1 MGAAYDAEVGLL
13 GRDHVSEERPLL
25 GPYRIERRLAAGGM
39 AEVFVARREGLH
51 GFSKRVALKRILPQF
66 ASDPDFVWMFIDE
79 ARLAAMLEHPN
90 IVQVFDFGTLGEDL
104 VLVMELVDGSNVS
117 RVLRTAPPDS
127 PIPWDVAL
135 HIAYQT
141 AQALDYAHHAVD
153 DQGESL
159 GFVHRDVSPANILLT
174 RTGHVKLTD
183 FGIATV
189 RSRAPTTE
197 DGQVRGKL
205 GYMSPEQV
213 LGKEL
218 SGKSDVFTLST
229 VLAEM
234 LIGEPL
240 FQGESELN
248 VLLQIRD
255 ADLRVLARCERRIP
269 QDIRALVLR
278 GLQREARERPTAGAF
293 AEACAEVMRRR
304 GVGHGPDRLARL
316 LAQLDLV
323 DGEAPEIHVSDASVP
338 ALVDS
343 DLMHHAEVG
352 KELIGPQAVT
362 SPTIYRVQLPDGS
375 AMGPMSY
382 PRLIQLL
389 TTGVIDSRSC
399 KISKADGTYLD
410 PSKFP
415 ELTRFVTSPG
425 LQWKLEELAQ
435 AEKQGQLR
443 AATLLPVFYD
453 IVSKRQTGVLHLWQ
467 RNRRKK
473 IYFVDGKPE
482 FVASTDK
489 SELLGEHLVATGQ
502 CLRMEVEMALALLPK
517 YGGRLGDALVGLGIL
532 RPVELFRAIGEQ
544 VRGRLMES
552 FRWRR
557 GEWAFVKGARSHEET
572 FPMGQDPYELLRDAA
587 HEAHLEEI
595 ESVLEPLR
603 ERLIERCEDGPPL
616 AAFRLEPRW
625 IETLGAVSGDTTLG
639 GLFARESASGADLEP
654 AYRALYLGLACGLVR
669 TKVSPSEMPFRES
682 FSA

>member
-1 MGAAYDAEVGLL
+1 MMRVGRSQTE
-13 GRDHVSEERPLL
+13 GCVSEERPLL

-66 ASDPDFVWMFIDE
+66 ASDPDFVGMFIDE
-79 ARLAAMLEHPN
+79 ARLAALLEHPN
-90 IVQVFDFGTLGEDL
+90 IVQVFDFGTMGDEL

-117 RVLRTAPPDS
+117 RLLRAAPPDA

-135 HIAYQT
+135 HVAYQT
-141 AQALDYAHHAVD
+141 AQALDYAHHASD
-153 DQGESL
+153 DQGEPL
-159 GFVHRDVSPANILLT
+159 EFVHRDVSPANLLLT

-218 SGKSDVFTLST
+218 TGKSDVFTLST

-269 QDIRALVLR
+269 QDIRAVVLR
-278 GLQREARERPTAGAF
+278 GLQRDPKERPTAGAL

-304 GVGHGPDRLARL
+304 GMGHGPDRLGRL
-316 LAQLDLV
+316 LSKLNLV
-323 DGEAPEIHVSDASVP
+323 DGDVPEIHLPDADVAS
-338 ALVDS
+338 LVDS
-343 DLMHHAEVG
+343 DLMHHAEAGQQV
-352 KELIGPQAVT
+352 IGPQAVT

-375 AMGPMSY
+375 VMGPMSY

-389 TTGVIDSRSC
+389 TTGVIDSRSSR
-399 KISKADGTYLD
+399 ISKADGTYLD
-410 PSKFP
+410 PSKLP

-453 IVSKRQTGVLHLWQ
+453 IVARRQTGVLHLWQ
-467 RNRRKK
+467 RHRRKK
-473 IYFVDGKPE
+473 VYFVDGRPE

-544 VRGRLMES
+544 VRGRLMEA

-557 GEWAFVKGARSHEET
+557 GEWAFVRGARSHEET
-572 FPMGQDPYELLRDAA
+572 FPMGLDPYELLRDAA
-587 HEAHLEEI
+587 REAHLEEI

-603 ERLIERCEDGPPL
+603 ERVVERCEDGPAL
-616 AAFRLEPRW
+616 ATFRLDPRW
-625 IETLGAVSGDTTLG
+625 IQLLDGVSGDATLG
-639 GLFARESASGADLEP
+639 GLLARESASGADLEP
-654 AYRALYLGLACGLVR
+654 VYRALYLGLACGLVR

>member
-1 MGAAYDAEVGLL
+1 M
-13 GRDHVSEERPLL
+13 SEERPLL

-51 GFSKRVALKRILPQF
+51 GFSKRVALKRILPQY

-90 IVQVFDFGTLGEDL
+90 IVQVFDFGTMGEDL

-117 RVLRTAPPDS
+117 RLLRTAPPDS

-153 DQGESL
+153 DQGEPL
-159 GFVHRDVSPANILLT
+159 EFVHRDVSPANILLT
-174 RTGHVKLTD
+174 
-183 FGIATV
+183 
-189 RSRAPTTE
+189 TE
-197 DGQVRGKL
+197 NGQVRGKL

-269 QDIRALVLR
+269 QDIRAVVLR
-278 GLQREARERPTAGAF
+278 GLQRDPKERPTAHAF
-293 AEACAEVMRRR
+293 AEACAEVRRRR
-304 GVGHGPDRLARL
+304 GMGHGPDRLARL
-316 LAQLDLV
+316 LAQLKLV
-323 DGEAPEIHVSDASVP
+323 HGDIPEVHLPAADVP
-338 ALVDS
+338 SLVDS
-343 DLMHHAEVG
+343 DLMNQAQAG
-352 KELIGPQAVT
+352 RDIIPQAVT

-375 AMGPMSY
+375 VMGPMSY

-389 TTGVIDSRSC
+389 TTGVIDSRSSR
-399 KISKADGTYLD
+399 ISKADGTYLD
-410 PSKFP
+410 PSRLP

-453 IVSKRQTGVLHLWQ
+453 IVAKRQTGVLHLWQ

-489 SELLGEHLVATGQ
+489 SELLGEYLVATGQ

-544 VRGRLMES
+544 VRGRLMEA

-557 GEWAFVKGARSHEET
+557 GEWAFVRGARSHEET

-587 HEAHLEEI
+587 REAHLEEI

-603 ERLIERCEDGPPL
+603 ERVVERCDDGPPL
-616 AAFRLEPRW
+616 AAFRLDPTW
-625 IETLGAVSGDTTLG
+625 ANALDAVSGDTTLG
-639 GLFARESASGADLEP
+639 GLLARESASGADLEP
-654 AYRALYLGLACGLVR
+654 VYRALYLGLACGLVR
-669 TKVSPSEMPFRES
+669 TKVSPSEMPFRET

>member
-1 MGAAYDAEVGLL
+1 
-13 GRDHVSEERPLL
+13 
-25 GPYRIERRLAAGGM
+25 M

-51 GFSKRVALKRILPQF
+51 GFQKRVALKRILPQF
-66 ASDPDFVWMFIDE
+66 SSDPDFVWMFIDE
-79 ARLAAMLEHPN
+79 ARLAALLEHPN
-90 IVQVFDFGTLGEDL
+90 IVQVFDFGTMGDDL

-117 RVLRTAPPDS
+117 RLLRAAPPDE

-153 DQGESL
+153 ENGQSL
-159 GFVHRDVSPANILLT
+159 EFVHRDVSPANILLS
-174 RTGHVKLTD
+174 RSGHVKLTD

-229 VLAEM
+229 VMTEM

-278 GLQREARERPTAGAF
+278 GLQRDPEERPTAGAF
-293 AEACAEVMRRR
+293 AEACAEVIRRR
-304 GVGHGPDRLARL
+304 GMGHGPDRVARL
-316 LAQLDLV
+316 LSQLELIEGD
-323 DGEAPEIHVSDASVP
+323 APEIHLSDANVP
-338 ALVDS
+338 SLVDS
-343 DLMHHAEVG
+343 DLMHHAG
-352 KELIGPQAVT
+352 QELIGPQAVT

-375 AMGPMSY
+375 VMGPMSY

-389 TTGVIDSRSC
+389 TTGVIDSRSS
-399 KISKADGTYLD
+399 KISKSDGTYLE
-410 PSKFP
+410 PSHLP

-453 IVSKRQTGVLHLWQ
+453 IISRQQTGVLHLWQ

-473 IYFVDGKPE
+473 IYFVEGRPD

-489 SELLGEHLVATGQ
+489 SELLGEYLVATGQ
-502 CLRMEVEMALALLPK
+502 CLRMEIEMALALLPK

-532 RPVELFRAIGEQ
+532 RPVELFRAIGDQ

-557 GEWAFVKGARSHEET
+557 GEWAFVRGARSHEET
-572 FPMGQDPYELLRDAA
+572 FPIGQDPYELLRDAA
-587 HEAHLEEI
+587 LEAHLEEI

-603 ERLIERCEDGPPL
+603 ERVVERCEDGPPL
-616 AAFRLEPRW
+616 AVFRLAPVW
-625 IETLGAVSGDTTLG
+625 VGVLDSVSGDSTLG
-639 GLFARESASGADLEP
+639 GLLARESASGADLEP
-654 AYRALYLGLACGLVR
+654 VYRALYLGLACGLVR
-669 TKVSPSEMPFRES
+669 TKVSPSEMPFREVY
-682 FSA
+682 SA

>member
-1 MGAAYDAEVGLL
+1 M
-13 GRDHVSEERPLL
+13 SEERPLL
-25 GPYRIERRLAAGGM
+25 GPYHIERRLATGGM

-51 GFSKRVALKRILPQF
+51 GFQKRVALKRILPQF
-66 ASDPDFVWMFIDE
+66 SSDSDFVWMFIEE
-79 ARLAAMLEHPN
+79 ARLAAQLEHPN
-90 IVQVFDFGTLGEDL
+90 IVQVFDFGTLGDDL

-117 RVLRTAPPDS
+117 RLLRVGPPET

-159 GFVHRDVSPANILLT
+159 EFVHRDVSPANILLT

-218 SGKSDVFTLST
+218 QGKSDVFTLST
-229 VLAEM
+229 VLAEL
-234 LIGEPL
+234 LIGEPM

-269 QDIRALVLR
+269 QDIRQLVLR
-278 GLQREARERPTAGAF
+278 GLQKDPAERPTAGAF
-293 AEACAEVMRRR
+293 AEACAEIMRRR
-304 GVGHGPDRLARL
+304 GMGHGPDRLVRL
-316 LAQLDLV
+316 LSQLGLI
-323 DGEAPEIHVSDASVP
+323 DGDAPEVREPGAEVP
-338 ALVDS
+338 SLVDS
-343 DLMHHAEVG
+343 DLMHHAG
-352 KELIGPQAVT
+352 QELIGPQAVT
-362 SPTIYRVQLPDGS
+362 SPAIYRVLLPDGS
-375 AMGPMSY
+375 EMGPMSY

-389 TTGVIDSRSC
+389 TTGVIDARSS
-399 KISKADGTYLD
+399 KIAKSDGTYLD
-410 PSKFP
+410 ATRIP

-443 AATLLPVFYD
+443 AATLLPVVYD
-453 IVSKRQTGVLHLWQ
+453 IISKQQTGVLHLWQ

-473 IYFVDGKPE
+473 IYFVEGRPE

-489 SELLGEHLVATGQ
+489 SELLGEHLVATGR
-502 CLRMEVEMALALLPK
+502 CLRMEIEMALALLPK

-532 RPVELFRAIGEQ
+532 RPVELFRAITDQ

-552 FRWRR
+552 FRWRH
-557 GEWAFVKGARSHEET
+557 GEWAFVCGARSHEET
-572 FPMGQDPYELLRDAA
+572 FPLGQDPYELLRDAA
-587 HEAHLEEI
+587 DEAHLEEI

-603 ERLIERCEDGPPL
+603 ERVVERCEDGPPL
-616 AAFRLEPRW
+616 SVFRLDPEW
-625 IETLGAVSGDTTLG
+625 VGVLESVSGDVTLA
-639 GLFARESASGADLEP
+639 GLVAREGHSGADLEP
-654 AYRALYLGLACGLVR
+654 VYRALYLGLACGLVR
-669 TKVSPSEMPFRES
+669 TKVSPSQMPFRES
-682 FSA
+682 FSV

>member
-1 MGAAYDAEVGLL
+1 M
-13 GRDHVSEERPLL
+13 SEERPLL

-51 GFSKRVALKRILPQF
+51 GFSKRVALKRILPQY

-90 IVQVFDFGTLGEDL
+90 IVQVFDFGTMGEDL

-117 RVLRTAPPDS
+117 KLLRAAPVDS

-141 AQALDYAHHAVD
+141 AQALEYAHHAVD

-159 GFVHRDVSPANILLT
+159 EFVHRDVSPANILLT

-269 QDIRALVLR
+269 QDIRAVVLR
-278 GLQREARERPTAGAF
+278 GLQRDPKERPTAGAF

-304 GVGHGPDRLARL
+304 GMGHGPDRLGRL
-316 LAQLDLV
+316 LSQLSLV
-323 DGEAPEIHVSDASVP
+323 EGDAPEAHVPDADVGS
-338 ALVDS
+338 LVDS
-343 DLMHHAEVG
+343 DLMHHAG
-352 KELIGPQAVT
+352 AGQDLIGPQNVT
-362 SPTIYRVQLPDGS
+362 SPTIYRVQLTDGS
-375 AMGPMSY
+375 VMGPMSY

-389 TTGVIDSRSC
+389 TTGVIDSRSS

-410 PSKFP
+410 PSQLP

-453 IVSKRQTGVLHLWQ
+453 IVSRRQTGVLHLWQ

-532 RPVELFRAIGEQ
+532 RPVELFRAIGDQ
-544 VRGRLMES
+544 VRGRLMEA

-557 GEWAFVKGARSHEET
+557 GEWAFVRGARSHEET

-587 HEAHLEEI
+587 REAHLEEI

-603 ERLIERCEDGPPL
+603 ERVVERCADGPPL
-616 AAFRLEPRW
+616 AAFGLEPHW
-625 IETLGAVSGDTTLG
+625 VHALDAVSGDTTLG
-639 GLFARESASGADLEP
+639 GIFARESASGADLEP

-669 TKVSPSEMPFRES
+669 TKVSPSEMPFQAS
-682 FSA
+682 SSA

>member
-1 MGAAYDAEVGLL
+1 M
-13 GRDHVSEERPLL
+13 SEERPLL

-39 AEVFVARREGLH
+39 AEVFVARREGPH
-51 GFSKRVALKRILPQF
+51 GFFKRVALKRILPQF
-66 ASDPDFVWMFIDE
+66 SSDPDFVAMFIDE

-90 IVQVFDFGTLGEDL
+90 IVQVFDFGTHGEDL

-117 RVLRTAPPDS
+117 RLLRAAPPDA
-127 PIPWDVAL
+127 PVPWDVAL

-141 AQALDYAHHAVD
+141 AQALDYAHHAAD
-153 DQGESL
+153 DHGDSL
-159 GFVHRDVSPANILLT
+159 EFVHRDVSPANILLT

-213 LGKEL
+213 LGREL
-218 SGKSDVFTLST
+218 EGKSDVFTLST
-229 VLAEM
+229 VLAEL

-278 GLQREARERPTAGAF
+278 GLQRDPTERPTAGAF

-304 GVGHGPDRLARL
+304 GMGHGPDRLARL
-316 LAQLDLV
+316 LSQLNLV
-323 DGEAPEIHVSDASVP
+323 EGEAPESHLPDADVP

-343 DLMHHAEVG
+343 DLMHHAG
-352 KELIGPQAVT
+352 QELIGPQTVT
-362 SPTIYRVQLPDGS
+362 SPIIYRVQLPDGS
-375 AMGPMSY
+375 VMGPMSY

-399 KISKADGTYLD
+399 KISKTDGTFLD
-410 PSKFP
+410 PSQLP

-453 IVSKRQTGVLHLWQ
+453 IISRRQTGVLHLWQ

-489 SELLGEHLVATGQ
+489 SELLGEYLVATGQ

-532 RPVELFRAIGEQ
+532 RPVELFRAISEQ
-544 VRGRLMES
+544 VRGRLMEA

-557 GEWAFVKGARSHEET
+557 GEWAFVRGARSHEET
-572 FPMGQDPYELLRDAA
+572 FPTGQDPYELLRDAA
-587 HEAHLEEI
+587 SEAHLEEI
-595 ESVLEPLR
+595 ESVLEPLQ
-603 ERLIERCEDGPPL
+603 ERVLERCEEGPPVS
-616 AAFRLEPRW
+616 AFRLNPRW
-625 IETLGAVSGDTTLG
+625 IRALGAVSGDTTLG
-639 GLFARESASGADLEP
+639 GVLARESASGGDLEP
-654 AYRALYLGLACGLVR
+654 VYRALYLGLACGLVR

>member
-1 MGAAYDAEVGLL
+1 M
-13 GRDHVSEERPLL
+13 SEERPLL
-25 GPYRIERRLAAGGM
+25 GPYHIERRLAAGGM
-39 AEVFVARREGLH
+39 AEVFVALREGLH
-51 GFSKRVALKRILPQF
+51 GFQKRVALKRILPQF
-66 ASDPDFVWMFIDE
+66 SSDPDFVWMFIDE
-79 ARLAAMLEHPN
+79 ARLAALLEHPN
-90 IVQVFDFGTLGEDL
+90 IVQVFDFGTMGDDL

-117 RVLRTAPPDS
+117 RLLRAAPTDS

-141 AQALDYAHHAVD
+141 AQALEYAHHAVD
-153 DQGESL
+153 ENGEPL
-159 GFVHRDVSPANILLT
+159 EFVHRDVSPANILLS

-229 VLAEM
+229 VFAEM

-269 QDIRALVLR
+269 QDIRAVVLR
-278 GLQREARERPTAGAF
+278 GLQRDPKERPTAGAF
-293 AEACAEVMRRR
+293 SEACAEVMRRR
-304 GVGHGPDRLARL
+304 GMGHGPDRVARL
-316 LAQLDLV
+316 LSQLNLIEGD
-323 DGEAPEIHVSDASVP
+323 APDTHLPDANVP
-338 ALVDS
+338 SLIDS
-343 DLMHHAEVG
+343 DLMHHAG
-352 KELIGPQAVT
+352 QELIGPQAVT

-375 AMGPMSY
+375 VMGPMSY

-389 TTGVIDSRSC
+389 TTGVIDSRSS
-399 KISKADGTYLD
+399 KISKSDGTYID
-410 PSKFP
+410 PSSLP

-443 AATLLPVFYD
+443 AATLLPIFYD
-453 IVSKRQTGVLHLWQ
+453 IVARQQTGVLHLWQ

-473 IYFVDGKPE
+473 IYFVEGRPE

-489 SELLGEHLVATGQ
+489 SELLGEYLVATGQ
-502 CLRMEVEMALALLPK
+502 CLRMEIEMALALLPK
-517 YGGRLGDALVGLGIL
+517 HGGRLGDALVGLGIL
-532 RPVELFRAIGEQ
+532 RPVELFRAISDQ

-557 GEWAFVKGARSHEET
+557 GEWAFVRGARSHEET
-572 FPMGQDPYELLRDAA
+572 FPMGLDPYELIRDAA
-587 HEAHLEEI
+587 SEAHLEEI
-595 ESVLEPLR
+595 ESVLDPLR
-603 ERLIERCEDGPPL
+603 ERVLERCDDGPPL
-616 AAFRLEPRW
+616 QTFRMDRRW
-625 IETLGAVSGDTTLG
+625 VSVLDSVSGDTTLG
-639 GLFARESASGADLEP
+639 GILARQSGSGADLEP
-654 AYRALYLGLACGLVR
+654 AYRALYLGLACRLVR
-669 TKVSPSEMPFRES
+669 TKVTPSQMPFRES

>member
-1 MGAAYDAEVGLL
+1 
-13 GRDHVSEERPLL
+13 
-25 GPYRIERRLAAGGM
+25 M

-90 IVQVFDFGTLGEDL
+90 IVQVFDFGTMGEDL

-117 RVLRTAPPDS
+117 RVLRTAPVDS

-159 GFVHRDVSPANILLT
+159 EFVHRDVSPANILLT

-269 QDIRALVLR
+269 QDIRGVVLR
-278 GLQREARERPTAGAF
+278 GLQRDPKERPTAGAF

-304 GVGHGPDRLARL
+304 GMGHGPDRLARL
-316 LAQLDLV
+316 LAQLNLV
-323 DGEAPEIHVSDASVP
+323 EGEAPEAHVP
-338 ALVDS
+338 AADVSSLVDS
-343 DLMHHAEVG
+343 DLMHHAG
-352 KELIGPQAVT
+352 AGQELIGPQAVT

-375 AMGPMSY
+375 VMGPMSY

-389 TTGVIDSRSC
+389 TTGVIDSRSS
-399 KISKADGTYLD
+399 KISKADGSYLD
-410 PSKFP
+410 PSRLP

-453 IVSKRQTGVLHLWQ
+453 IISKRQTGVLHLWQ

-544 VRGRLMES
+544 VRGRLMEA

-603 ERLIERCEDGPPL
+603 ERVVERCDDGPPVS
-616 AAFRLEPRW
+616 AFHLEPPW
-625 IETLGAVSGDTTLG
+625 VQALEGVSGDTTLG

>member
-1 MGAAYDAEVGLL
+1 
-13 GRDHVSEERPLL
+13 VSEERPLL
-25 GPYRIERRLAAGGM
+25 GPYQIERRLAAGGM

-66 ASDPDFVWMFIDE
+66 SSDPDFVWMFIDE
-79 ARLAAMLEHPN
+79 ARLAALLEHPN
-90 IVQVFDFGTLGEDL
+90 IVQVFDFGTMGDDL

-117 RVLRTAPPDS
+117 RLLRAATTEV

-153 DQGESL
+153 DHGDSL
-159 GFVHRDVSPANILLT
+159 EFVHRDVSPANILLS

-218 SGKSDVFTLST
+218 SGKSDIFTLST

-234 LIGEPL
+234 LIGEPM

-269 QDIRALVLR
+269 QDIRALVFR
-278 GLQREARERPTAGAF
+278 GLQREPAERPTAGAF
-293 AEACAEVMRRR
+293 AEACAEIARRR
-304 GVGHGPDRLARL
+304 GMGHGPDRVARL
-316 LAQLDLV
+316 LSQLNLIE
-323 DGEAPEIHVSDASVP
+323 GEAPEVHLPEANVP
-338 ALVDS
+338 SLIDS
-343 DLMHHAEVG
+343 DLMHHAG
-352 KELIGPQAVT
+352 QELIGPRPVT
-362 SPTIYRVQLPDGS
+362 SPVIYRVQLPDGS
-375 AMGPMSY
+375 VMGPMSY

-389 TTGVIDSRSC
+389 TTGMIDSRSC

-410 PSKFP
+410 PSHLP

-443 AATLLPVFYD
+443 AATLLPVFYE
-453 IVSKRQTGVLHLWQ
+453 IIAKQQTGVLHLWQ
-467 RNRRKK
+467 RHRRKK

-489 SELLGEHLVATGQ
+489 SELLGEYLVATGR

-517 YGGRLGDALVGLGIL
+517 YGGRLGDALVGLGVL
-532 RPVELFRAIGEQ
+532 RPVELFRAISDQ

-552 FRWRR
+552 FRWRS
-557 GEWAFVKGARSHEET
+557 GEWAFVRGARSHEET
-572 FPMGQDPYELLRDAA
+572 FPTGQDPYELLRDAA
-587 HEAHLEEI
+587 SEAHLEEI

-603 ERLIERCEDGPPL
+603 ERVVQRCGDGPPL
-616 AAFRLEPRW
+616 TAFRLDSAWTRV
-625 IETLGAVSGDTTLG
+625 LDSVAGDATLG
-639 GLFARESASGADLEP
+639 GILARESASGADLEP
-654 AYRALYLGLACGLVR
+654 VYRALYLGLACGLVR
-669 TKVSPSEMPFRES
+669 TKVSPSQMPFRKTH
-682 FSA
+682 SA

>member
-1 MGAAYDAEVGLL
+1 
-13 GRDHVSEERPLL
+13 VSEERPLL

-51 GFSKRVALKRILPQF
+51 GFSKRVALKRILPQY

-90 IVQVFDFGTLGEDL
+90 IVQVFDFGTMGEEL

-117 RVLRTAPPDS
+117 RLLRTAPADS

-159 GFVHRDVSPANILLT
+159 EFVHRDVSPANILLT

-213 LGKEL
+213 LGKDL

-269 QDIRALVLR
+269 QDIRAVVLR
-278 GLQREARERPTAGAF
+278 GLQRDPQERPTAHAF

-304 GVGHGPDRLARL
+304 GMGHGPDRLGRL
-316 LAQLDLV
+316 LAQLKLV
-323 DGEAPEIHVSDASVP
+323 EGEAPEVHFPDADVP
-338 ALVDS
+338 SLVDS
-343 DLMHHAEVG
+343 DLMNQAASG
-352 KELIGPQAVT
+352 RDLIPQAVT

-375 AMGPMSY
+375 VMGPMSY

-389 TTGVIDSRSC
+389 TTGVIDSRSSR
-399 KISKADGTYLD
+399 ISKADGTYVD
-410 PSKFP
+410 PSRLP

-453 IVSKRQTGVLHLWQ
+453 IVAKRQTGVLHLWQ

-489 SELLGEHLVATGQ
+489 SELLGEYLVATGQ

-544 VRGRLMES
+544 VRGRLMEAFS
-552 FRWRR
+552 WRK
-557 GEWAFVKGARSHEET
+557 GEWAFVRGARSHEET

-587 HEAHLEEI
+587 REAHLEEI

-603 ERLIERCEDGPPL
+603 ERVVERCDDGPPL
-616 AAFRLEPRW
+616 AAFRLDSSW
-625 IETLGAVSGDTTLG
+625 MSALDAVSGDTTLG
-639 GLFARESASGADLEP
+639 GLLARESASGADLEP

-669 TKVSPSEMPFRES
+669 TKVSPSEMPFRET

>member
-1 MGAAYDAEVGLL
+1 M
-13 GRDHVSEERPLL
+13 SEERPLL

-51 GFSKRVALKRILPQF
+51 GFSKRVALKRILPQY

-90 IVQVFDFGTLGEDL
+90 IVQVFDFGTMGEDL

-117 RVLRTAPPDS
+117 KLLRAAPVDS

-141 AQALDYAHHAVD
+141 AQALEYAHHAVD

-159 GFVHRDVSPANILLT
+159 EFVHRDVSPANILLT

-269 QDIRALVLR
+269 QDIRAVVLR
-278 GLQREARERPTAGAF
+278 GLQRDPKERPTAGAF

-304 GVGHGPDRLARL
+304 GMGHGPDRLGRL
-316 LAQLDLV
+316 LSQLSLV
-323 DGEAPEIHVSDASVP
+323 EGEAPEAHFPDADVGS
-338 ALVDS
+338 LVDS
-343 DLMHHAEVG
+343 DLMHHAG
-352 KELIGPQAVT
+352 AGQDLIGPQNVT
-362 SPTIYRVQLPDGS
+362 SPTIYRVQLTDGS
-375 AMGPMSY
+375 VMGPMSY

-389 TTGVIDSRSC
+389 TTGVIDSRSS

-410 PSKFP
+410 PSQLP

-453 IVSKRQTGVLHLWQ
+453 IVSRRQTGVLHLWQ

-532 RPVELFRAIGEQ
+532 RPVELFRAIGDQ
-544 VRGRLMES
+544 VRGRLMEA

-557 GEWAFVKGARSHEET
+557 GEWAFVRGARSHEET

-587 HEAHLEEI
+587 REAHLEEI

-603 ERLIERCEDGPPL
+603 ERVVERCADGPPL
-616 AAFRLEPRW
+616 AAFGLEPHW
-625 IETLGAVSGDTTLG
+625 VHALDAVSGDTTLG
-639 GLFARESASGADLEP
+639 GIFARESASGADLEP

-669 TKVSPSEMPFRES
+669 TKVSPSEMPFQAS
-682 FSA
+682 SSA

>member
-1 MGAAYDAEVGLL
+1 M
-13 GRDHVSEERPLL
+13 SEERPLL

-39 AEVFVARREGLH
+39 AEVFVAHREGPH
-51 GFSKRVALKRILPQF
+51 GFFKRVALKRILPQF
-66 ASDPDFVWMFIDE
+66 SSDPDFVSMFIDE

-90 IVQVFDFGTLGEDL
+90 IVQVFDFGTHGEDL

-117 RVLRTAPPDS
+117 RVLRAAPLEA

-153 DQGESL
+153 DRGQSL
-159 GFVHRDVSPANILLT
+159 EFVHRDVSPANLLLT

-218 SGKSDVFTLST
+218 DGKSDVFTLST

-269 QDIRALVLR
+269 QDIRTLVLR
-278 GLQREARERPTAGAF
+278 GLQRDPSERPTAGAF

-304 GVGHGPDRLARL
+304 GMAHGPDRLARL
-316 LAQLDLV
+316 LSQLRLV
-323 DGEAPEIHVSDASVP
+323 EGEGPEIHLPGAEVP

-343 DLMHHAEVG
+343 DLMHHPG
-352 KELIGPQAVT
+352 QELIGPQAVT

-375 AMGPMSY
+375 VMGPMSY

-399 KISKADGTYLD
+399 KISKIDGTYLD
-410 PSKFP
+410 PSQLP

-443 AATLLPVFYD
+443 AATLLPVFFD
-453 IVSKRQTGVLHLWQ
+453 IISKRQTGVLHLWQ

-473 IYFVDGKPE
+473 IYFVEGKPE

-489 SELLGEHLVATGQ
+489 SELLGEYLVATGQ

-532 RPVELFRAIGEQ
+532 RPVELFRAISEQ
-544 VRGRLMES
+544 VRGRLMEA

-557 GEWAFVKGARSHEET
+557 GEWAFVRGARSHEET

-587 HEAHLEEI
+587 NEAHLEEI
-595 ESVLEPLR
+595 ESVLDPLR
-603 ERLIERCEDGPPL
+603 ERVVERCRQGPPL
-616 AAFRLEPRW
+616 STFHLNPSWTRVLD
-625 IETLGAVSGDTTLG
+625 AVSGDTTLG
-639 GLFARESASGADLEP
+639 GLLARQSASGADLEP

-669 TKVSPSEMPFRES
+669 TKVSPSEMPLRES

>member
-1 MGAAYDAEVGLL
+1 
-13 GRDHVSEERPLL
+13 
-25 GPYRIERRLAAGGM
+25 M

-51 GFSKRVALKRILPQF
+51 GFQKRVALKRILPQF
-66 ASDPDFVWMFIDE
+66 SSDPDFVWMFIDE
-79 ARLAAMLEHPN
+79 ARLAALLEHPN
-90 IVQVFDFGTLGEDL
+90 IVQVFDFGTLGDDL

-117 RVLRTAPPDS
+117 RLLRAAPADS

-141 AQALDYAHHAVD
+141 AQALEYAHHAVD
-153 DQGESL
+153 DHGESL
-159 GFVHRDVSPANILLT
+159 EFVHRDVSPANILLS

-197 DGQVRGKL
+197 DGQ
-205 GYMSPEQV
+205 E
-213 LGKEL
+213 
-218 SGKSDVFTLST
+218 
-229 VLAEM
+229 
-234 LIGEPL
+234 
-240 FQGESELN
+240 
-248 VLLQIRD
+248 IRD

-269 QDIRALVLR
+269 QDIRAVVLR
-278 GLQREARERPTAGAF
+278 GLQRDPEERPTAGAF

-304 GVGHGPDRLARL
+304 GMGHGPDRVARL
-316 LAQLDLV
+316 LSQLNLIEGD
-323 DGEAPEIHVSDASVP
+323 APEVHLPAANVP
-338 ALVDS
+338 SLVDS
-343 DLMHHAEVG
+343 DLMHHAG
-352 KELIGPQAVT
+352 QELIGPQAVT

-375 AMGPMSY
+375 VMGPMSY

-389 TTGVIDSRSC
+389 TTGVIDSRSS
-399 KISKADGTYLD
+399 KISKTDGTYLD
-410 PSKFP
+410 PSQLP

-453 IVSKRQTGVLHLWQ
+453 IISKRQTGVLHLWQ

-489 SELLGEHLVATGQ
+489 SELLGEYLVATGQ
-502 CLRMEVEMALALLPK
+502 CLRMEIEMALALLPK

-532 RPVELFRAIGEQ
+532 RPVELFRAIGDQ

-557 GEWAFVKGARSHEET
+557 GEWAFVRGARSHEET
-572 FPMGQDPYELLRDAA
+572 FPTGQDPYELLRDAA
-587 HEAHLEEI
+587 NEAHLEEI
-595 ESVLEPLR
+595 ESVLDPLR
-603 ERLIERCEDGPPL
+603 ERVVERCEDGPPL
-616 AAFRLEPRW
+616 AAFRLEPEW
-625 IETLGAVSGDTTLG
+625 IGVLDSVAGDATLG
-639 GLFARESASGADLEP
+639 GVLARESASGADLEP
-654 AYRALYLGLACGLVR
+654 VYRALYLGLACGLVR
-669 TKVSPSEMPFRES
+669 TKVTPSEMPFRES
-682 FSA
+682 YSA

>member
-1 MGAAYDAEVGLL
+1 
-13 GRDHVSEERPLL
+13 
-25 GPYRIERRLAAGGM
+25 M

-66 ASDPDFVWMFIDE
+66 SSDPDFVWMFIDE
-79 ARLAAMLEHPN
+79 ARLAALLEHPN
-90 IVQVFDFGTLGEDL
+90 IVQVFDFGTMGDDL

-117 RVLRTAPPDS
+117 RLLRTAPADS

-153 DQGESL
+153 DRGEPL
-159 GFVHRDVSPANILLT
+159 EFVHRDVSPANILLS

-278 GLQREARERPTAGAF
+278 GLQRDPPERPTAGAF
-293 AEACAEVMRRR
+293 AEACAEVIRRR
-304 GVGHGPDRLARL
+304 GMGHGPDRVARL
-316 LAQLDLV
+316 LSQLNLV
-323 DGEAPEIHVSDASVP
+323 EGEGPDVHLPGAKVSS
-338 ALVDS
+338 LVDS
-343 DLMHHAEVG
+343 DLMHHAG
-352 KELIGPQAVT
+352 QELIGPQAVT
-362 SPTIYRVQLPDGS
+362 SPTIYRVQLTDGS
-375 AMGPMSY
+375 VMGPMSY

-389 TTGVIDSRSC
+389 TTGVIDSRSS

-410 PSKFP
+410 PSRLP

-453 IVSKRQTGVLHLWQ
+453 IISRQQTGVLHLWQ

-473 IYFVDGKPE
+473 IYFVDGKPD

-489 SELLGEHLVATGQ
+489 SELLGEYLVATGQ
-502 CLRMEVEMALALLPK
+502 CLRMEIEMALALLPK

-532 RPVELFRAIGEQ
+532 APGRAVQGDQ
-544 VRGRLMES
+544 RS
-552 FRWRR
+552 
-557 GEWAFVKGARSHEET
+557 GAR
-572 FPMGQDPYELLRDAA
+572 PA
-587 HEAHLEEI
+587 
-595 ESVLEPLR
+595 
-603 ERLIERCEDGPPL
+603 DGVVPL
-616 AAFRLEPRW
+616 AARRVGIRARRSQSRRDLPARDRIRTSFCETPR
-625 IETLGAVSGDTTLG
+625 TRHTSRRSSRCSSR
-639 GLFARESASGADLEP
+639 FASGW
-654 AYRALYLGLACGLVR
+654 
-669 TKVSPSEMPFRES
+669 S
-682 FSA
+682 SAVKTVLR

>member
-1 MGAAYDAEVGLL
+1 
-13 GRDHVSEERPLL
+13 
-25 GPYRIERRLAAGGM
+25 M

-51 GFSKRVALKRILPQF
+51 GFQKRVALKRILPQF
-66 ASDPDFVWMFIDE
+66 SSDPDFVWMFIDE
-79 ARLAAMLEHPN
+79 ARLAALLEHPN
-90 IVQVFDFGTLGEDL
+90 IVQVFDFGTMGDDL

-117 RVLRTAPPDS
+117 RLLRAAPPDD

-153 DQGESL
+153 ENGQAME
-159 GFVHRDVSPANILLT
+159 FVHRDVSPANILLS

-229 VLAEM
+229 VMTEM

-278 GLQREARERPTAGAF
+278 GLQRDPAERPTAGAF
-293 AEACAEVMRRR
+293 AEACAEVIRRR
-304 GVGHGPDRLARL
+304 GMGHGPDRVARL
-316 LAQLDLV
+316 LSQLNLI
-323 DGEAPEIHVSDASVP
+323 DGDAPEIHLPDANVP
-338 ALVDS
+338 SLVDS
-343 DLMHHAEVG
+343 DLMHHAG
-352 KELIGPQAVT
+352 QELIGPQAVT

-375 AMGPMSY
+375 VMGPMSY

-389 TTGVIDSRSC
+389 TTGVIDSRSS

-410 PSKFP
+410 PSRLP

-453 IVSKRQTGVLHLWQ
+453 IISRQQTGVLHLWQ

-473 IYFVDGKPE
+473 IYFVEGRPE

-489 SELLGEHLVATGQ
+489 SELLGEYLVATGQ
-502 CLRMEVEMALALLPK
+502 CLRMEIEMALALLPK

-532 RPVELFRAIGEQ
+532 RPVELFRAIGDQ
-544 VRGRLMES
+544 VRGRLMEA

-557 GEWAFVKGARSHEET
+557 GEWAFVRGARSHEET
-572 FPMGQDPYELLRDAA
+572 FPTGQDPYELLRDAA
-587 HEAHLEEI
+587 MEAHLEEI

-603 ERLIERCEDGPPL
+603 ERVVERCEDGPPL
-616 AAFRLEPRW
+616 TVFRLAPVW
-625 IETLGAVSGDTTLG
+625 VGVLDSVSGDSTLG
-639 GLFARESASGADLEP
+639 GVLARESASGADLEP
-654 AYRALYLGLACGLVR
+654 VYRALYLGLACGLVR
-669 TKVSPSEMPFRES
+669 TKVSPSEMPFREVY
-682 FSA
+682 SA

>member
-1 MGAAYDAEVGLL
+1 M
-13 GRDHVSEERPLL
+13 SEERPLL
-25 GPYRIERRLAAGGM
+25 GPYHIERRLATGGM

-51 GFSKRVALKRILPQF
+51 GFQKRVALKRILPQF
-66 ASDPDFVWMFIDE
+66 SSDPDFVGMFIDE
-79 ARLAAMLEHPN
+79 ARLAAQLEHPN

-117 RVLRTAPPDS
+117 RVLRTGPPET

-153 DQGESL
+153 DHGQSL
-159 GFVHRDVSPANILLT
+159 EFVHRDVSPANILLT

-218 SGKSDVFTLST
+218 TGKSDVFTLST
-229 VLAEM
+229 VLAEQ

-269 QDIRALVLR
+269 QDIRQLVLR
-278 GLQREARERPTAGAF
+278 GLQKDPAERPTAGAF
-293 AEACAEVMRRR
+293 AEACAEIMRRR
-304 GVGHGPDRLARL
+304 GMGHGPDRLARL
-316 LAQLDLV
+316 LSQLGLIE
-323 DGEAPEIHVSDASVP
+323 GEAPEVREPGAEVP

-343 DLMHHAEVG
+343 DLMHHPG
-352 KELIGPQAVT
+352 QELIGPQATT
-362 SPTIYRVQLPDGS
+362 SPTIYRVLLPDGS
-375 AMGPMSY
+375 EMGPMSY

-389 TTGVIDSRSC
+389 TTGVIDSRSS
-399 KISKADGTYLD
+399 KIAKSDGTYLD
-410 PSKFP
+410 ATRIP

-443 AATLLPVFYD
+443 AATLLPVVYD
-453 IVSKRQTGVLHLWQ
+453 IVARQETGVLHLWQ
-467 RNRRKK
+467 RHRRKK
-473 IYFVDGKPE
+473 IYFVSGRPE

-489 SELLGEHLVATGQ
+489 SELLGEHLVATGR
-502 CLRMEVEMALALLPK
+502 CLRMEIEMALALLPK

-532 RPVELFRAIGEQ
+532 RPVELFRAITDQ

-557 GEWAFVKGARSHEET
+557 GEWAFVRGARSHEET
-572 FPMGQDPYELLRDAA
+572 FPLGQDPYELLRDAA
-587 HEAHLEEI
+587 REAHLEEI
-595 ESVLEPLR
+595 ESVLDPLR
-603 ERLIERCEDGPPL
+603 ERVVERCHDGPPL
-616 AAFRLEPRW
+616 ASFRLDPVWESVL
-625 IETLGAVSGDTTLG
+625 ESVSGDATLG
-639 GLFARESASGADLEP
+639 GLVAREGNSGADLEP
-654 AYRALYLGLACGLVR
+654 VYRALYLGLACGLVR
-669 TKVSPSEMPFRES
+669 TKVNPSEMPFRES

>member
-1 MGAAYDAEVGLL
+1 MKGSGSFREAC
-13 GRDHVSEERPLL
+13 VSEERPLL

-90 IVQVFDFGTLGEDL
+90 IVQVFDFGTMGEDL

-117 RVLRTAPPDS
+117 KLLRTAPVDS

-141 AQALDYAHHAVD
+141 AQALEYAHHAVD
-153 DQGESL
+153 DQGEPL
-159 GFVHRDVSPANILLT
+159 EFVHRDVSPANILLT

-269 QDIRALVLR
+269 QDIRAVVLR
-278 GLQREARERPTAGAF
+278 GLQRDPKERPTAGAF

-304 GVGHGPDRLARL
+304 GMGHGPDRLSRL
-316 LAQLDLV
+316 LAQLSLV
-323 DGEAPEIHVSDASVP
+323 DGEAAEAHVPDADVGS
-338 ALVDS
+338 LVDS
-343 DLMHHAEVG
+343 DLMHHAAAG
-352 KELIGPQAVT
+352 QDLIGPQATT
-362 SPTIYRVQLPDGS
+362 SPTIYRVQLTDGS
-375 AMGPMSY
+375 VMGPMSY
-382 PRLIQLL
+382 PRLIQLI
-389 TTGVIDSRSC
+389 TTGVIDSRSS

-410 PSKFP
+410 PSRLP

-453 IVSKRQTGVLHLWQ
+453 IISKRQTGVLHLWQ
-467 RNRRKK
+467 RKRRKK

-532 RPVELFRAIGEQ
+532 RPVELFRAIGDQ
-544 VRGRLMES
+544 VRGRLMEA

-557 GEWAFVKGARSHEET
+557 GEWAFVRGARSHEET

-587 HEAHLEEI
+587 REAHLEEI

-603 ERLIERCEDGPPL
+603 ERVVERCDDGPPL
-616 AAFRLEPRW
+616 GAFRLDPHW
-625 IETLGAVSGDTTLG
+625 VATLEAVSGDTTLG
-639 GLFARESASGADLEP
+639 GLFARESSSGADLEP

-669 TKVSPSEMPFRES
+669 TKVTPSEMPFRES

>member
-1 MGAAYDAEVGLL
+1 M
-13 GRDHVSEERPLL
+13 SEERPLL
-25 GPYRIERRLAAGGM
+25 GPYHIERRLAAGGM
-39 AEVFVARREGLH
+39 AEVFVALREGLH
-51 GFSKRVALKRILPQF
+51 GFQKRVALKRILPQF
-66 ASDPDFVWMFIDE
+66 SSDPDFVWMFIDE
-79 ARLAAMLEHPN
+79 ARLAALLEHPN
-90 IVQVFDFGTLGEDL
+90 IVQVFDFGTMGDDL

-117 RVLRTAPPDS
+117 RLLRAAPTDS

-141 AQALDYAHHAVD
+141 AQALEYAHHAVD
-153 DQGESL
+153 ENGEPL
-159 GFVHRDVSPANILLT
+159 EFVHRDVSPANILLS

-269 QDIRALVLR
+269 QDIRAVVLR
-278 GLQREARERPTAGAF
+278 GLQRDPKERPTAGAF
-293 AEACAEVMRRR
+293 SEACAEVMRRR
-304 GVGHGPDRLARL
+304 GMGHGPDRVARL
-316 LAQLDLV
+316 LSQLNLIEGD
-323 DGEAPEIHVSDASVP
+323 APDTHLPDANVP
-338 ALVDS
+338 SLIDS
-343 DLMHHAEVG
+343 DLMHHAG
-352 KELIGPQAVT
+352 QELIGPQAVT

-375 AMGPMSY
+375 VMGPMSY

-389 TTGVIDSRSC
+389 TTGVIDSRSS
-399 KISKADGTYLD
+399 KISKSDGTYID
-410 PSKFP
+410 PSSLP

-443 AATLLPVFYD
+443 AATLLPIFYD
-453 IVSKRQTGVLHLWQ
+453 IVARQQTGVLHLWQ

-473 IYFVDGKPE
+473 IYFVEGRPE

-489 SELLGEHLVATGQ
+489 SELLGEYLVATGQ
-502 CLRMEVEMALALLPK
+502 CLRMEIEMALALLPK
-517 YGGRLGDALVGLGIL
+517 HGGRLGDALVGLGIL
-532 RPVELFRAIGEQ
+532 RPVELFRAISDQ

-557 GEWAFVKGARSHEET
+557 GEWAFVRGARSHEET
-572 FPMGQDPYELLRDAA
+572 FPMGLDPYELIRDAA
-587 HEAHLEEI
+587 SEAHLEEI
-595 ESVLEPLR
+595 ESVLDPLR
-603 ERLIERCEDGPPL
+603 ERVLERCDDGPPL
-616 AAFRLEPRW
+616 QTFRMDRRW
-625 IETLGAVSGDTTLG
+625 VSVLDSVSGDTTLG
-639 GLFARESASGADLEP
+639 GILARQSGSGADLEP
-654 AYRALYLGLACGLVR
+654 AYRALYLGLACRLVR
-669 TKVSPSEMPFRES
+669 TKVTPSQMPFRES

>member
-1 MGAAYDAEVGLL
+1 M
-13 GRDHVSEERPLL
+13 SEDRPLL
-25 GPYRIERRLAAGGM
+25 GPYHIERRLAAGGM

-51 GFSKRVALKRILPQF
+51 GFQKRVALKRILPQF
-66 ASDPDFVWMFIDE
+66 SSDPDFVWMFIDE
-79 ARLAAMLEHPN
+79 ARLAALLEHPN
-90 IVQVFDFGTLGEDL
+90 IVQVFDFGTMGDDL

-117 RVLRTAPPDS
+117 RLLRAAPPDS

-141 AQALDYAHHAVD
+141 AQALEYAHHASD
-153 DQGESL
+153 EKGESL
-159 GFVHRDVSPANILLT
+159 EFVHRDVSPANILLS

-278 GLQREARERPTAGAF
+278 GLQRDPKERPSAGAF
-293 AEACAEVMRRR
+293 SEACAEVMRRR
-304 GVGHGPDRLARL
+304 GMGHGPDRVARL
-316 LAQLDLV
+316 LSQLNLIE
-323 DGEAPEIHVSDASVP
+323 GEAPEVHLPEAEMPS
-338 ALVDS
+338 LVDS
-343 DLMHHAEVG
+343 DLMHQAG
-352 KELIGPQAVT
+352 QELIGPQAVT

-375 AMGPMSY
+375 VMGPMSY

-389 TTGVIDSRSC
+389 TTGVIDSRSS

-410 PSKFP
+410 PSRLP

-443 AATLLPVFYD
+443 AATLLPVFYE
-453 IVSKRQTGVLHLWQ
+453 IVARQQTGVLHLWQ

-473 IYFVDGKPE
+473 IYFVDGRPE

-489 SELLGEHLVATGQ
+489 SELLGEYLVATGQ
-502 CLRMEVEMALALLPK
+502 CLRMEIEMALALLPK
-517 YGGRLGDALVGLGIL
+517 HGGRLGDALVGLGIL
-532 RPVELFRAIGEQ
+532 RPVELFRAIGDQ

-557 GEWAFVKGARSHEET
+557 GEWAFVRGARSHEET
-572 FPMGQDPYELLRDAA
+572 FPIGLDPFELIRDAA
-587 HEAHLEEI
+587 NEAHLEEI
-595 ESVLEPLR
+595 ESVLDPLR
-603 ERLIERCEDGPPL
+603 ERVLERSDEGLPL
-616 AAFRLEPRW
+616 QTFRMDRRW
-625 IETLGAVSGDTTLG
+625 VSVLDSISGDTTLG
-639 GLFARESASGADLEP
+639 GILARQSGSGADLEP

-669 TKVSPSEMPFRES
+669 TKVSPSQMPFRES

>member
-1 MGAAYDAEVGLL
+1 M
-13 GRDHVSEERPLL
+13 SEERPLL
-25 GPYRIERRLAAGGM
+25 GPYHIERRLAAGGM
-39 AEVFVARREGLH
+39 AEVFVALREGLH
-51 GFSKRVALKRILPQF
+51 GFQKRVALKRILPQF
-66 ASDPDFVWMFIDE
+66 SSDPDFVWMFIDE
-79 ARLAAMLEHPN
+79 ARLAALLEHPN
-90 IVQVFDFGTLGEDL
+90 IVQVFDFGTMGDDL

-117 RVLRTAPPDS
+117 RLLRAAPPDS

-153 DQGESL
+153 ENGESL
-159 GFVHRDVSPANILLT
+159 EFVHRDVSPANILLS

-278 GLQREARERPTAGAF
+278 GLQRDPKERPTAGAF
-293 AEACAEVMRRR
+293 SEACAEVMRRR
-304 GVGHGPDRLARL
+304 GMGHGPDRVARL
-316 LAQLDLV
+316 LSQLNLIEGD
-323 DGEAPEIHVSDASVP
+323 APDAHLPGADVP
-338 ALVDS
+338 SLIDS
-343 DLMHHAEVG
+343 DLMHHAG
-352 KELIGPQAVT
+352 QELIGPQAVT

-375 AMGPMSY
+375 VMGPMSY

-389 TTGVIDSRSC
+389 TTGVIDSRSS
-399 KISKADGTYLD
+399 KISKADGTYID
-410 PSKFP
+410 PSSLP

-453 IVSKRQTGVLHLWQ
+453 IVARQQTGVLHLWQ

-473 IYFVDGKPE
+473 IYFVDGRPE

-489 SELLGEHLVATGQ
+489 SELLGEYLVATGQ
-502 CLRMEVEMALALLPK
+502 CLRMEIEMALALLPK
-517 YGGRLGDALVGLGIL
+517 HGGRLGDALVGLGIL
-532 RPVELFRAIGEQ
+532 RPVELFRAISDQ

-557 GEWAFVKGARSHEET
+557 GEWAFVRGARSHEET
-572 FPMGQDPYELLRDAA
+572 FPMGLDPYELIRDAA
-587 HEAHLEEI
+587 KEAHLEEI
-595 ESVLEPLR
+595 ESVLDPLR
-603 ERLIERCEDGPPL
+603 ERVLERCDDGPPL
-616 AAFRLEPRW
+616 QTFRMDRRW
-625 IETLGAVSGDTTLG
+625 VSVLDSVSGDTTLG
-639 GLFARESASGADLEP
+639 GILARQSGSGEDLEP
-654 AYRALYLGLACGLVR
+654 AYRALYLGLACRLVR
-669 TKVSPSEMPFRES
+669 TKVSPSQMPFRES

>member
-1 MGAAYDAEVGLL
+1 M
-13 GRDHVSEERPLL
+13 SEERPLL
-25 GPYRIERRLAAGGM
+25 GPYHIERRLAAGGM

-51 GFSKRVALKRILPQF
+51 GFQKRVALKRILPQF
-66 ASDPDFVWMFIDE
+66 SSDPDFVWMFIDE
-79 ARLAAMLEHPN
+79 ARLAALLEHPN
-90 IVQVFDFGTLGEDL
+90 IVQVFDFGTMGDDL

-117 RVLRTAPPDS
+117 RLLRAAPADL

-153 DQGESL
+153 DKGESL
-159 GFVHRDVSPANILLT
+159 EFVHRDVSPANILLS
-174 RTGHVKLTD
+174 RGGHVKLTD

-255 ADLRVLARCERRIP
+255 GDLRVLARCERRIP

-278 GLQREARERPTAGAF
+278 GLQRDPAERPTAGAF
-293 AEACAEVMRRR
+293 AEACAEVIRRR
-304 GVGHGPDRLARL
+304 GMGHGPDRVARL
-316 LAQLDLV
+316 LSQLNLV
-323 DGEAPEIHVSDASVP
+323 EGDASEARLPGAKVP
-338 ALVDS
+338 SLVDS
-343 DLMHHAEVG
+343 DLMHHAG
-352 KELIGPQAVT
+352 QELIGPQAVT
-362 SPTIYRVQLPDGS
+362 SPTIYRVQLTDGS
-375 AMGPMSY
+375 VMGPMSY

-389 TTGVIDSRSC
+389 TTGVIDSRSS
-399 KISKADGTYLD
+399 KISKGDGTYLD
-410 PSKFP
+410 PSHLP

-453 IVSKRQTGVLHLWQ
+453 IISRQQTGVLHLWQ

-473 IYFVDGKPE
+473 VYFVDGKPD

-489 SELLGEHLVATGQ
+489 SELLGEYLVATGQ
-502 CLRMEVEMALALLPK
+502 CLRMEIEMALALLPK

-532 RPVELFRAIGEQ
+532 RPVELFRAIGDQ

-557 GEWAFVKGARSHEET
+557 GEWAFVRGARSHEET
-572 FPMGQDPYELLRDAA
+572 FPTGQDPYELLRDAA
-587 HEAHLEEI
+587 SEAHLEEI

-603 ERLIERCEDGPPL
+603 ERVVERCADGPPL
-616 AAFRLEPRW
+616 TVFRMAPEWVGVLDSV
-625 IETLGAVSGDTTLG
+625 AGDATLG
-639 GLFARESASGADLEP
+639 GVLARESASGADLEP
-654 AYRALYLGLACGLVR
+654 VYRALYLGLACGLVR
-669 TKVSPSEMPFRES
+669 TKVSPSQMPFRES
-682 FSA
+682 YSA

>member
-1 MGAAYDAEVGLL
+1 M
-13 GRDHVSEERPLL
+13 SEERPLL
-25 GPYRIERRLAAGGM
+25 GPYHIERRLAAGGM
-39 AEVFVARREGLH
+39 AEVFVALREGLH
-51 GFSKRVALKRILPQF
+51 GFQKRVALKRILPQF
-66 ASDPDFVWMFIDE
+66 SSDPDFVWMFIDE
-79 ARLAAMLEHPN
+79 ARLAALLEHPN
-90 IVQVFDFGTLGEDL
+90 IVQVFDFGTMGDDL

-117 RVLRTAPPDS
+117 RLLRAAPPDS

-141 AQALDYAHHAVD
+141 AQALEYAHHAVD
-153 DQGESL
+153 ENGEPL
-159 GFVHRDVSPANILLT
+159 EFVHRDVSPANILLS

-269 QDIRALVLR
+269 QDIRAVVLR
-278 GLQREARERPTAGAF
+278 GLQRDPKERPTAGAF
-293 AEACAEVMRRR
+293 SEACAEVMRRR
-304 GVGHGPDRLARL
+304 GMGHGPDRVARL
-316 LAQLDLV
+316 LSQLNLIEGD
-323 DGEAPEIHVSDASVP
+323 APDIHLADANVP
-338 ALVDS
+338 SLIDS
-343 DLMHHAEVG
+343 DLMHHAG
-352 KELIGPQAVT
+352 QELIGPQAVT

-375 AMGPMSY
+375 VMGPMSY

-389 TTGVIDSRSC
+389 TTGVIDSRSS
-399 KISKADGTYLD
+399 KISKSDGTYID
-410 PSKFP
+410 PSSLP

-453 IVSKRQTGVLHLWQ
+453 IVARQQTGVLHLWQ

-473 IYFVDGKPE
+473 IYFVEGRPE

-489 SELLGEHLVATGQ
+489 SELLGEYLVATGQ
-502 CLRMEVEMALALLPK
+502 CLRMEIEMALALLPK
-517 YGGRLGDALVGLGIL
+517 HGGRLGDALVGLGIL
-532 RPVELFRAIGEQ
+532 RPVELFRAISDQ

-557 GEWAFVKGARSHEET
+557 GEWAFVRGARSHEET
-572 FPMGQDPYELLRDAA
+572 FPMGLDPYELIRDAA
-587 HEAHLEEI
+587 SEAHLEEI
-595 ESVLEPLR
+595 ESVLDPLR
-603 ERLIERCEDGPPL
+603 ERVLERCDDGPPL
-616 AAFRLEPRW
+616 QTFRMDRSWVSVLDS
-625 IETLGAVSGDTTLG
+625 VSGDTTLG
-639 GLFARESASGADLEP
+639 GILARQSGSGADLEP
-654 AYRALYLGLACGLVR
+654 AYRALYLGLACRLVR
-669 TKVSPSEMPFRES
+669 TKVTPSQMPFRES

>member
-1 MGAAYDAEVGLL
+1 M
-13 GRDHVSEERPLL
+13 SEERPLL
-25 GPYRIERRLAAGGM
+25 GPYHIERRLAAGGM

-66 ASDPDFVWMFIDE
+66 SSDPDFVWMFIDE
-79 ARLAAMLEHPN
+79 ARLAALLEHPN
-90 IVQVFDFGTLGEDL
+90 IVQVFDFGTMGDDL

-117 RVLRTAPPDS
+117 QLLRTAPADS

-153 DQGESL
+153 EKGESL
-159 GFVHRDVSPANILLT
+159 EFVHRDVSPANILLS

-213 LGKEL
+213 LGKDL

-255 ADLRVLARCERRIP
+255 GDLRVLARCERRIP

-278 GLQREARERPTAGAF
+278 GLQRDPAERPTAGAF
-293 AEACAEVMRRR
+293 AEACAEVIRRR
-304 GVGHGPDRLARL
+304 GMGHGPDRVARL
-316 LAQLDLV
+316 LSQLALV
-323 DGEAPEIHVSDASVP
+323 DGDAPEAHLPGAKIPS
-338 ALVDS
+338 LVDS
-343 DLMHHAEVG
+343 DLMHHAG
-352 KELIGPQAVT
+352 QELIGPQAVT
-362 SPTIYRVQLPDGS
+362 SPTIYRVQLTDGS
-375 AMGPMSY
+375 VMGPMSY

-389 TTGVIDSRSC
+389 TTGVIDSRSS

-410 PSKFP
+410 PSRLP

-453 IVSKRQTGVLHLWQ
+453 IISRQQTGVLHLWQ

-473 IYFVDGKPE
+473 IYFVDGKPD

-489 SELLGEHLVATGQ
+489 SELLGEYLVATGQ
-502 CLRMEVEMALALLPK
+502 CLRMEIEMALALLPK

-532 RPVELFRAIGEQ
+532 RPVELFRAISDQ

-557 GEWAFVKGARSHEET
+557 GEWAFVRGARSHEET
-572 FPMGQDPYELLRDAA
+572 FPTGQDPYELLRDAA
-587 HEAHLEEI
+587 SEAHLEEI
-595 ESVLEPLR
+595 ESVLEPLQ
-603 ERLIERCEDGPPL
+603 ERVVERCEDGPPL
-616 AAFRLEPRW
+616 TVFRLPADW
-625 IETLGAVSGDTTLG
+625 VGVLDSVAGDATLG
-639 GLFARESASGADLEP
+639 GVLARESASGADLEP
-654 AYRALYLGLACGLVR
+654 VYRALYLGLACGLVR
-669 TKVSPSEMPFRES
+669 TKVSPSQMPFRES
-682 FSA
+682 YSA

>member
-1 MGAAYDAEVGLL
+1 M
-13 GRDHVSEERPLL
+13 SEERPLL

-51 GFSKRVALKRILPQF
+51 GFSKRVALKRILPQY

-90 IVQVFDFGTLGEDL
+90 IVQVFDFGTMGEDL

-117 RVLRTAPPDS
+117 KLLRAAPVDS

-141 AQALDYAHHAVD
+141 AQALEYAHHAVD

-159 GFVHRDVSPANILLT
+159 EFVHRDVSPANILLT

-269 QDIRALVLR
+269 QDIRAVVLR
-278 GLQREARERPTAGAF
+278 GLQRDPKERPTAGAF

-304 GVGHGPDRLARL
+304 GMGHGPDRLGRL
-316 LAQLDLV
+316 LSQLSLV
-323 DGEAPEIHVSDASVP
+323 EGDAPEAHVPDADVGS
-338 ALVDS
+338 LVDS
-343 DLMHHAEVG
+343 DLMHHAG
-352 KELIGPQAVT
+352 AGQDLIGPQNVT
-362 SPTIYRVQLPDGS
+362 SPTIYRVQLTDGS
-375 AMGPMSY
+375 VMGPMSY

-389 TTGVIDSRSC
+389 TTGVIDSRSS

-410 PSKFP
+410 PSQLP

-453 IVSKRQTGVLHLWQ
+453 IVSRRQTGVLHLWQ

-532 RPVELFRAIGEQ
+532 RPVELFRAIGDQ
-544 VRGRLMES
+544 VRGRLMEA

-557 GEWAFVKGARSHEET
+557 GEWAFVRGARSHEET

-587 HEAHLEEI
+587 REAHLEEI

-603 ERLIERCEDGPPL
+603 ERVVERCADGPPL
-616 AAFRLEPRW
+616 AAFGLEPHW
-625 IETLGAVSGDTTLG
+625 VHALDAVSGDTTLG
-639 GLFARESASGADLEP
+639 GIFARESASGADLEP

-669 TKVSPSEMPFRES
+669 TKVSPSEMPFRAS

>member
-1 MGAAYDAEVGLL
+1 M
-13 GRDHVSEERPLL
+13 SEERPLL
-25 GPYRIERRLAAGGM
+25 GPYHIERRLAAGGM

-51 GFSKRVALKRILPQF
+51 GFQKRVALKRILPQF
-66 ASDPDFVWMFIDE
+66 SSDPDFVWMFIDE
-79 ARLAAMLEHPN
+79 ARLAALLEHPN
-90 IVQVFDFGTLGEDL
+90 IVQVFDFGTMGDDL

-117 RVLRTAPPDS
+117 RLLRAAPPDE

-153 DQGESL
+153 ENGESME
-159 GFVHRDVSPANILLT
+159 FVHRDVSPANILLS
-174 RTGHVKLTD
+174 RSGHVKLTD

-229 VLAEM
+229 VMTEM

-269 QDIRALVLR
+269 QDIRALVSR
-278 GLQREARERPTAGAF
+278 GLQRDPAERPTAGAF
-293 AEACAEVMRRR
+293 AEACAEVIRRR
-304 GVGHGPDRLARL
+304 GMGHGPDRVARL
-316 LAQLDLV
+316 LSQLNLI
-323 DGEAPEIHVSDASVP
+323 DGDAPEIHLPDANVP
-338 ALVDS
+338 SLVDS
-343 DLMHHAEVG
+343 DLMHHAG
-352 KELIGPQAVT
+352 QELIGPQAVT

-375 AMGPMSY
+375 VMGPMSY

-389 TTGVIDSRSC
+389 TTGVIDSRSS

-410 PSKFP
+410 PSRLP

-453 IVSKRQTGVLHLWQ
+453 IISRQQTGVLHLWQ

-473 IYFVDGKPE
+473 IYFVEGRPE

-489 SELLGEHLVATGQ
+489 SELLGEYLVATGQ
-502 CLRMEVEMALALLPK
+502 CLRMEIEMALALLPK

-532 RPVELFRAIGEQ
+532 RPVELFRAIGDQ
-544 VRGRLMES
+544 VRGRLMEA

-557 GEWAFVKGARSHEET
+557 GEWAFVRGARSHEET
-572 FPMGQDPYELLRDAA
+572 FPTGQDPYELLRDAA
-587 HEAHLEEI
+587 MEAHLEEI

-603 ERLIERCEDGPPL
+603 ERVVERCEDGPPL
-616 AAFRLEPRW
+616 TVFRLAPVW
-625 IETLGAVSGDTTLG
+625 VGVLDSVLGDSTLG
-639 GLFARESASGADLEP
+639 GVLARESASGADLEP
-654 AYRALYLGLACGLVR
+654 VYRALYLGLACGLVR
-669 TKVSPSEMPFRES
+669 TKVSPSEMPFREVY
-682 FSA
+682 SA

>member
-1 MGAAYDAEVGLL
+1 M
-13 GRDHVSEERPLL
+13 SEERPLL
-25 GPYRIERRLAAGGM
+25 GPYHIERRLAAGGM

-51 GFSKRVALKRILPQF
+51 GFQKRVALKRILPQF
-66 ASDPDFVWMFIDE
+66 SSDPDFVWMFIDE
-79 ARLAAMLEHPN
+79 ARLAALLEHPN
-90 IVQVFDFGTLGEDL
+90 IVQVFDFGTMGDDL

-117 RVLRTAPPDS
+117 RLLRAAPPDS

-141 AQALDYAHHAVD
+141 AQALEYAHHASD
-153 DQGESL
+153 EKGESL
-159 GFVHRDVSPANILLT
+159 EFVHRDVSPANILLS

-269 QDIRALVLR
+269 QDIRSLVLR
-278 GLQREARERPTAGAF
+278 GLQRDPNERPTAGAF
-293 AEACAEVMRRR
+293 SEACAEVMRRR
-304 GVGHGPDRLARL
+304 GMGHGPDRVARL
-316 LAQLDLV
+316 LAQLNLV
-323 DGEAPEIHVSDASVP
+323 EGDAPEVHLPDADVP
-338 ALVDS
+338 SLVDS
-343 DLMHHAEVG
+343 DLMHHAGE
-352 KELIGPQAVT
+352 ELIGPQAVT

-375 AMGPMSY
+375 VMGPMSY

-389 TTGVIDSRSC
+389 TTGVIDSRSS
-399 KISKADGTYLD
+399 KISKADGTYID
-410 PSKFP
+410 PSSLP

-453 IVSKRQTGVLHLWQ
+453 IVARQQTGVLHLWQ
-467 RNRRKK
+467 RNKRKK
-473 IYFVDGKPE
+473 IYFVDGRPE

-489 SELLGEHLVATGQ
+489 SELLGEYLVATGQ
-502 CLRMEVEMALALLPK
+502 CLRMEIEMALALLPK
-517 YGGRLGDALVGLGIL
+517 HGGRLGDALVGLGIL
-532 RPVELFRAIGEQ
+532 RPVELFRAIGDQ

-557 GEWAFVKGARSHEET
+557 GEWAFVRGARSHEET
-572 FPMGQDPYELLRDAA
+572 FPIGMDPYELIRDAA
-587 HEAHLEEI
+587 NDAHLEEI
-595 ESVLEPLR
+595 ESVLDPLR
-603 ERLIERCEDGPPL
+603 ERVLERCDDGPPL
-616 AAFRLEPRW
+616 QTFRMERRW
-625 IETLGAVSGDTTLG
+625 VSVLDSVSGDTTLG
-639 GLFARESASGADLEP
+639 GILARQSGSGADLEP

-669 TKVSPSEMPFRES
+669 TKVSPSQMPFRES

>member
-1 MGAAYDAEVGLL
+1 M
-13 GRDHVSEERPLL
+13 SEERPLL
-25 GPYRIERRLAAGGM
+25 GPYHIERRLAAGGM

-51 GFSKRVALKRILPQF
+51 GFQKRVALKRILPQF
-66 ASDPDFVWMFIDE
+66 SSDPDFVWMFIDE
-79 ARLAAMLEHPN
+79 ARLAALLEHPN
-90 IVQVFDFGTLGEDL
+90 IVQVFDFGTMGDDL

-117 RVLRTAPPDS
+117 RLLRAAPPEE

-153 DQGESL
+153 ENGEFME
-159 GFVHRDVSPANILLT
+159 FVHRDVSPANILLS
-174 RTGHVKLTD
+174 RSGHVKLTD

-229 VLAEM
+229 VMTEM

-278 GLQREARERPTAGAF
+278 GLQRDPAERPTAGAF
-293 AEACAEVMRRR
+293 AEACAEVIRRR
-304 GVGHGPDRLARL
+304 GMGHGPDRVARL
-316 LAQLDLV
+316 LSQFNLI
-323 DGEAPEIHVSDASVP
+323 DGDAPEIHLPDANVP
-338 ALVDS
+338 SLVDS
-343 DLMHHAEVG
+343 DLMHHAG
-352 KELIGPQAVT
+352 QELIGPQAVT

-375 AMGPMSY
+375 VMGPMSY
-382 PRLIQLL
+382 PRLIQLI
-389 TTGVIDSRSC
+389 TTGVIDSRSS

-410 PSKFP
+410 PSRLP

-453 IVSKRQTGVLHLWQ
+453 IISRQQTGVLHLWQ

-473 IYFVDGKPE
+473 IYFVEGRPE

-489 SELLGEHLVATGQ
+489 SELLGEYLVATGQ
-502 CLRMEVEMALALLPK
+502 CLRMEIEMALALLPK

-532 RPVELFRAIGEQ
+532 RPVELFRAIGDQ
-544 VRGRLMES
+544 VRGRLMEA

-557 GEWAFVKGARSHEET
+557 GEWAFVRGARSHEET
-572 FPMGQDPYELLRDAA
+572 FPTGQDPYELLRDAA
-587 HEAHLEEI
+587 TEAHLEEI

-603 ERLIERCEDGPPL
+603 ERVVERCEDGPPL
-616 AAFRLEPRW
+616 TAFRLAPAW
-625 IETLGAVSGDTTLG
+625 VGVLDSVLGDSTLG
-639 GLFARESASGADLEP
+639 GVLARESASGADLEP
-654 AYRALYLGLACGLVR
+654 VYRALYLGLACGLVR
-669 TKVSPSEMPFRES
+669 TKVSPSEMPFREVH
-682 FSA
+682 SA

>member
-1 MGAAYDAEVGLL
+1 
-13 GRDHVSEERPLL
+13 VSEERPLL
-25 GPYRIERRLAAGGM
+25 GPYHIERRLAAGGM

-51 GFSKRVALKRILPQF
+51 GFQKRVALKRILPQF
-66 ASDPDFVWMFIDE
+66 SSDPDFVAMFIDE
-79 ARLAAMLEHPN
+79 ARFAALLQHPN
-90 IVQVFDFGTLGEDL
+90 IVQVFDFGTMGDDL

-117 RVLRTAPPDS
+117 RLLRTAPADS

-153 DQGESL
+153 DEGESL
-159 GFVHRDVSPANILLT
+159 EFVHRDVSPANILLT

-213 LGKEL
+213 LGREL

-269 QDIRALVLR
+269 QDIRAVVLR
-278 GLQREARERPTAGAF
+278 GLQRDPAERPTAGAF
-293 AEACAEVMRRR
+293 GEACAEVMRRR
-304 GVGHGPDRLARL
+304 GMGHGPDRVGRL
-316 LAQLDLV
+316 LSQLSLTE
-323 DGEAPEIHVSDASVP
+323 GEAPEVHLPGAAVP
-338 ALVDS
+338 SLVDS
-343 DLMHHAEVG
+343 DLMHHAG
-352 KELIGPQAVT
+352 QELIGPQAVT

-375 AMGPMSY
+375 VMGPMSY

-389 TTGVIDSRSC
+389 TTGVIDSRSS

-410 PSKFP
+410 PSQLP

-453 IVSKRQTGVLHLWQ
+453 IISRRQTGVLHLWQ

-473 IYFVDGKPE
+473 IYFVDGKPD

-489 SELLGEHLVATGQ
+489 SELLGEYLVATGQ
-502 CLRMEVEMALALLPK
+502 CLRMEIEMALALLPK

-532 RPVELFRAIGEQ
+532 RPVELFRAISDQ

-557 GEWAFVKGARSHEET
+557 GEWAFVRGARSHEET
-572 FPMGQDPYELLRDAA
+572 FPTGQDPYELLRDAA
-587 HEAHLEEI
+587 NEAHLEEI

-603 ERLIERCEDGPPL
+603 ERVLERCDDGPSL
-616 AAFRLEPRW
+616 TTFRLDPAW
-625 IETLGAVSGDTTLG
+625 VSILDSVSGDTTLG
-639 GLFARESASGADLEP
+639 GVLARESASGADLEP

-669 TKVSPSEMPFRES
+669 TKVTPSQMPFRES
-682 FSA
+682 YSA

>member
-1 MGAAYDAEVGLL
+1 
-13 GRDHVSEERPLL
+13 VSEERPLL
-25 GPYRIERRLAAGGM
+25 GPYHIERRLAAGGM

-51 GFSKRVALKRILPQF
+51 GFQKRVALKRILPQF
-66 ASDPDFVWMFIDE
+66 SSDPDFVWMFIDE
-79 ARLAAMLEHPN
+79 ARLAALLEHPN
-90 IVQVFDFGTLGEDL
+90 IVQVFDFGTMGDDL

-117 RVLRTAPPDS
+117 RLLRTAPADS

-153 DQGESL
+153 EKGEPL
-159 GFVHRDVSPANILLT
+159 EFVHRDVSPANILLS

-213 LGKEL
+213 LGKDL

-234 LIGEPL
+234 LIGEPM

-269 QDIRALVLR
+269 QDIRALVLQ
-278 GLQREARERPTAGAF
+278 GLQRDPAERPTAGAF
-293 AEACAEVMRRR
+293 AEACAEVIRRR
-304 GVGHGPDRLARL
+304 GMGHGPDRVARL
-316 LAQLDLV
+316 LSQLELV
-323 DGEAPEIHVSDASVP
+323 DGDAPEAHLPGAKIPS
-338 ALVDS
+338 LVDS
-343 DLMHHAEVG
+343 DLMHHAG
-352 KELIGPQAVT
+352 QELIGPQAVT
-362 SPTIYRVQLPDGS
+362 SPIIYRVQLTDGS
-375 AMGPMSY
+375 VMGPMSY

-389 TTGVIDSRSC
+389 TTGVIDSRSS

-410 PSKFP
+410 PSRLP

-453 IVSKRQTGVLHLWQ
+453 IISRQQTGVLHLWQ

-473 IYFVDGKPE
+473 IYFVDGKPD

-489 SELLGEHLVATGQ
+489 SELLGEYLVATGQ
-502 CLRMEVEMALALLPK
+502 CLRMEIEMALALLPK

-532 RPVELFRAIGEQ
+532 RPVELFRAISDQ

-557 GEWAFVKGARSHEET
+557 GEWAFVRGARSHEET
-572 FPMGQDPYELLRDAA
+572 FPTGQDPYELLRDAA
-587 HEAHLEEI
+587 SEAHLEEI
-595 ESVLEPLR
+595 ESVLEPLL
-603 ERLIERCEDGPPL
+603 ERVVERCEDGPPL
-616 AAFRLEPRW
+616 TVFRLAADW
-625 IETLGAVSGDTTLG
+625 VGVLDSVAGDATLG
-639 GLFARESASGADLEP
+639 GVLARESASGADLEP
-654 AYRALYLGLACGLVR
+654 VYRALYLGLACGLVR
-669 TKVSPSEMPFRES
+669 TKVSPSQMPFRES
-682 FSA
+682 YSA

>member
-1 MGAAYDAEVGLL
+1 VT
-13 GRDHVSEERPLL
+13 EERALL

-66 ASDPDFVWMFIDE
+66 ASDPDFVGMFIDE

-90 IVQVFDFGTLGEDL
+90 IVQVFDFGTMGDEL

-117 RVLRTAPPDS
+117 RLLRAAPHDS

-153 DQGESL
+153 ERGEL
-159 GFVHRDVSPANILLT
+159 LEFVHRDVSPANILLT

-213 LGKEL
+213 LGKDL

-269 QDIRALVLR
+269 QDIRAVVLR
-278 GLQREARERPTAGAF
+278 GLQRDPSERPTAGAF
-293 AEACAEVMRRR
+293 AETCAEVMRRR
-304 GVGHGPDRLARL
+304 GMGHGPDRVARL

-323 DGEAPEIHVSDASVP
+323 DGDVPEVHLPDADVP
-338 ALVDS
+338 SLVDS
-343 DLMHHAEVG
+343 DLMEHAQAADRV
-352 KELIGPQAVT
+352 IGPQAVT
-362 SPTIYRVQLPDGS
+362 SPTIYRVQLQDGS
-375 AMGPMSY
+375 VMGPMSY

-389 TTGVIDSRSC
+389 TTGAIDSRAC
-399 KISKADGTYLD
+399 RISKSDGSYLD
-410 PSKFP
+410 PSRLP
-415 ELTRFVTSPG
+415 ELSRFVTSPG

-443 AATLLPVFYD
+443 AATLLPVVYD
-453 IVSKRQTGVLHLWQ
+453 IVSRRETGVLHLWQ

-532 RPVELFRAIGEQ
+532 RPVELFRAIGDQ
-544 VRGRLMES
+544 VRGRLMEA

-557 GEWAFVKGARSHEET
+557 GEWAFVRGARSHEET

-587 HEAHLEEI
+587 REAHLEEI

-603 ERLIERCEDGPPL
+603 ERVVERCLEGPAL
-616 AAFRLEPRW
+616 SAFRLDPSW
-625 IETLGAVSGDTTLG
+625 IRVLDSVSGDTTLG
-639 GLFARESASGADLEP
+639 GVLARESAAGTDLEP
-654 AYRALYLGLACGLVR
+654 VYRALYLGLACGLVR
-669 TKVSPSEMPFRES
+669 TRVNPSEIPYRES

>member
-1 MGAAYDAEVGLL
+1 M
-13 GRDHVSEERPLL
+13 SEERPLL
-25 GPYRIERRLAAGGM
+25 GPYHIERRLAAGGM

-51 GFSKRVALKRILPQF
+51 GFQKRVALKRILPQF
-66 ASDPDFVWMFIDE
+66 SSDPDFVWMFIDE
-79 ARLAAMLEHPN
+79 ARLAALLEHPN
-90 IVQVFDFGTLGEDL
+90 IVQVFDFGTMGDDL

-117 RVLRTAPPDS
+117 RLLRAAPPDS

-141 AQALDYAHHAVD
+141 AQALEYAHHASD
-153 DQGESL
+153 EKGESL
-159 GFVHRDVSPANILLT
+159 EFVHRDVSPANILLS

-278 GLQREARERPTAGAF
+278 GLQRDPKERPSAGAF
-293 AEACAEVMRRR
+293 SEACAEVMRRR
-304 GVGHGPDRLARL
+304 GMGHGPDRVARL
-316 LAQLDLV
+316 LSQLNLIE
-323 DGEAPEIHVSDASVP
+323 GEAPEVHLPEAEMPS
-338 ALVDS
+338 LVDS
-343 DLMHHAEVG
+343 DLMHQAG
-352 KELIGPQAVT
+352 QELIGPQAVT

-375 AMGPMSY
+375 VMGPMSY

-389 TTGVIDSRSC
+389 TTGVIDSRSS

-410 PSKFP
+410 PSRLP

-443 AATLLPVFYD
+443 AATLLPVFYE
-453 IVSKRQTGVLHLWQ
+453 IVARQQTGVLHLWQ

-473 IYFVDGKPE
+473 IYFVDGRPE

-489 SELLGEHLVATGQ
+489 SELLGEYLVATGQ
-502 CLRMEVEMALALLPK
+502 CLRMEIEMALALLPK
-517 YGGRLGDALVGLGIL
+517 HGGRLGDALVGLGIL
-532 RPVELFRAIGEQ
+532 RPVELFRAIGDQ

-557 GEWAFVKGARSHEET
+557 GEWAFVRGARSHEET
-572 FPMGQDPYELLRDAA
+572 FPIGLDPFELIRDAA
-587 HEAHLEEI
+587 NEAHLEEI
-595 ESVLEPLR
+595 ESVLDPLR
-603 ERLIERCEDGPPL
+603 ERVLERSDEGLPL
-616 AAFRLEPRW
+616 QTFRMDRRW
-625 IETLGAVSGDTTLG
+625 VSVLDSISGDTTLG
-639 GLFARESASGADLEP
+639 GILARQSGSGADLEP

-669 TKVSPSEMPFRES
+669 TKVSPSQMPFRES

>member
-1 MGAAYDAEVGLL
+1 VTE
-13 GRDHVSEERPLL
+13 GRALL

-66 ASDPDFVWMFIDE
+66 ASDPDFVGMFIDE

-90 IVQVFDFGTLGEDL
+90 IVQVFDFGTMGSEL

-117 RVLRTAPPDS
+117 RLLRAAPHDS

-141 AQALDYAHHAVD
+141 AQALEYAHHAVD
-153 DQGESL
+153 EKGESL
-159 GFVHRDVSPANILLT
+159 EFVHRDVSPANILLT

-213 LGKEL
+213 LGKDL

-269 QDIRALVLR
+269 QDIRAVVLR
-278 GLQREARERPTAGAF
+278 GLQRDPTERPTAGAF
-293 AEACAEVMRRR
+293 AETCAEVMRRR
-304 GVGHGPDRLARL
+304 GMGHGPDRVARL
-316 LAQLDLV
+316 LSQLDLV
-323 DGEAPEIHVSDASVP
+323 DGDAPEVRLPDADVP
-338 ALVDS
+338 SLVDS
-343 DLMHHAEVG
+343 DLMEHAQAADRV
-352 KELIGPQAVT
+352 IGPQAVT
-362 SPTIYRVQLPDGS
+362 SPTIYRVQLQDGS
-375 AMGPMSY
+375 VMGPMSY

-389 TTGVIDSRSC
+389 TTGAIDSRAC
-399 KISKADGTYLD
+399 RISKSDGSYLD
-410 PSKFP
+410 PSRLP
-415 ELTRFVTSPG
+415 ELSRFVTSPG

-443 AATLLPVFYD
+443 AATLLPVVYD
-453 IVSKRQTGVLHLWQ
+453 IVSRRETGVLHLWQ

-532 RPVELFRAIGEQ
+532 RPVELFRAIGDQ
-544 VRGRLMES
+544 VRGRLMEA

-557 GEWAFVKGARSHEET
+557 GEWAFVRGARSHEET

-587 HEAHLEEI
+587 REAHLEEI

-603 ERLIERCEDGPPL
+603 ERVVERCVEGPAL
-616 AAFRLEPRW
+616 SAFRLDPAW
-625 IETLGAVSGDTTLG
+625 IRVLDAVSGDSTLG
-639 GLFARESASGADLEP
+639 GMVARESAAGTDLEP
-654 AYRALYLGLACGLVR
+654 VYRALYLGLACGLVR
-669 TKVSPSEMPFRES
+669 TRVSPSELPYPES
-682 FSA
+682 YSA

>member
-1 MGAAYDAEVGLL
+1 
-13 GRDHVSEERPLL
+13 
-25 GPYRIERRLAAGGM
+25 M

-51 GFSKRVALKRILPQF
+51 GFSKRVALKRILPQY

-90 IVQVFDFGTLGEDL
+90 IVQVFDFGTMGEDL

-117 RVLRTAPPDS
+117 KLLRAAPVDS

-141 AQALDYAHHAVD
+141 AQALEYAHHAVD

-159 GFVHRDVSPANILLT
+159 EFVHRDVSPANILLT

-269 QDIRALVLR
+269 QDIRAVVLR
-278 GLQREARERPTAGAF
+278 GLQRDPKERPTAGAF

-304 GVGHGPDRLARL
+304 GMGHGPDRLGRL
-316 LAQLDLV
+316 LSQLSLV
-323 DGEAPEIHVSDASVP
+323 EGDAPEAHVPDADVGS
-338 ALVDS
+338 LVDS
-343 DLMHHAEVG
+343 DLMHHAG
-352 KELIGPQAVT
+352 AGQDLIGPQNVT
-362 SPTIYRVQLPDGS
+362 SPTIYRVQLTDGS
-375 AMGPMSY
+375 VMGPMSY

-389 TTGVIDSRSC
+389 TTGVIDSRSS

-410 PSKFP
+410 PSQLP

-453 IVSKRQTGVLHLWQ
+453 IVSRRQTGVLHLWQ

-532 RPVELFRAIGEQ
+532 RPVELFRAIGDQ
-544 VRGRLMES
+544 VRGRLMEA

-557 GEWAFVKGARSHEET
+557 GEWAFVRGARSHEET

-587 HEAHLEEI
+587 REAHLEEI

-603 ERLIERCEDGPPL
+603 ERVVERCADGPPL
-616 AAFRLEPRW
+616 AAFGLEPHW
-625 IETLGAVSGDTTLG
+625 VHALDAVSGDTTLG
-639 GLFARESASGADLEP
+639 GIFARESASGADLEP

-669 TKVSPSEMPFRES
+669 TKVSPSEMPFRAS

>member
-1 MGAAYDAEVGLL
+1 M
-13 GRDHVSEERPLL
+13 SEERPLL
-25 GPYRIERRLAAGGM
+25 GPYHIERRLAAGGM

-51 GFSKRVALKRILPQF
+51 GFQKRVALKRILPQF
-66 ASDPDFVWMFIDE
+66 SSDPDFVWMFIDE
-79 ARLAAMLEHPN
+79 ARLAALLEHPN
-90 IVQVFDFGTLGEDL
+90 IVQVFDFGTMGDDL

-117 RVLRTAPPDS
+117 RLLRAAPADL

-153 DQGESL
+153 DKGESL
-159 GFVHRDVSPANILLT
+159 EFVHRDVSPANILLS
-174 RTGHVKLTD
+174 RGGHVKLTD

-255 ADLRVLARCERRIP
+255 GDLRVLARCERRIP

-278 GLQREARERPTAGAF
+278 GLQRDPAERPTAGAF
-293 AEACAEVMRRR
+293 AEACAEVIRRR
-304 GVGHGPDRLARL
+304 GMGHGPDRVARL
-316 LAQLDLV
+316 LSQLNLV
-323 DGEAPEIHVSDASVP
+323 EGDASEARLPGAKVP
-338 ALVDS
+338 SLVDS
-343 DLMHHAEVG
+343 DLMHHAG
-352 KELIGPQAVT
+352 QELIGPQAVT
-362 SPTIYRVQLPDGS
+362 SPTIYRVQLTDGS
-375 AMGPMSY
+375 VMGPMSY

-389 TTGVIDSRSC
+389 TTGVIDSRSS
-399 KISKADGTYLD
+399 KISKGDGTYLD
-410 PSKFP
+410 PSHLP

-453 IVSKRQTGVLHLWQ
+453 IISRQQTGVLHLWQ

-473 IYFVDGKPE
+473 VYFVDGKPD

-489 SELLGEHLVATGQ
+489 SELLGEYLVATGQ
-502 CLRMEVEMALALLPK
+502 CLRMEIEMALALLPK

-532 RPVELFRAIGEQ
+532 RPVELFRAISDQ

-557 GEWAFVKGARSHEET
+557 GEWAFVRGARSHEET
-572 FPMGQDPYELLRDAA
+572 FPTGQDPYELLRDAA
-587 HEAHLEEI
+587 SEAHLEEI

-603 ERLIERCEDGPPL
+603 ERVVERCADGPPL
-616 AAFRLEPRW
+616 TVFRMAPEWVGVLDSV
-625 IETLGAVSGDTTLG
+625 AGDATLG
-639 GLFARESASGADLEP
+639 GVLARESASGADLEP
-654 AYRALYLGLACGLVR
+654 VYRALYLGLACGLVR
-669 TKVSPSEMPFRES
+669 TKVSPSQMPFRES
-682 FSA
+682 YSA